1 MDLITAAAMSVHN
14 PLLTAVGLFLDNDIA
29 FAALIIILLLIGE
42 PRNAK
47 RAKVML
53 SFLLVFLSATV
64 IKDLMNVERPCA
76 GQPFCPDDY
85 SFPSIHAA
93 IVFTLTIAFLDKRS
107 YGLYLAFALFTAF
120 TRLNIGVHTFRDI
133 CGGLALAVVIYYV
146 TDIIW
151 QSAKRAYGA
160 RGGAARG

>member
-1 MDLITAAAMSVHN
+1 MDLITATAMSVHN
-14 PLLTAVGLFLDNDIA
+14 PVLTAVGLFLDNDLA
-29 FAALIIILLLIGE
+29 FAALIIVILLLGE
-42 PRNAK
+42 SRNEK

-53 SFLLVFLSATV
+53 SFFLVFISASA

-93 IVFTLTIAFLDKRS
+93 IAFTLMIAFLDKRF

-120 TRLNIGVHTFRDI
+120 TRLNIGVHTFR
-133 CGGLALAVVIYYV
+133 
-146 TDIIW
+146 
-151 QSAKRAYGA
+151 
-160 RGGAARG
+160 